1 MRPGD
6 EALRVNAT
14 WSVKIERLRTQL
26 RVGVDADE
34 QLAPQPVW
42 VTLHL
47 RGMSAACPA
56 SLSECIDYAPL
67 CRFITDEWP
76 RTPHIA
82 LLETRVNE
90 LVAFAFQLDA
100 RVQEVRV
107 ELAKERLS
115 RHAVSV
121 GIERRVARPEFEAQ
135 RRHMAAGAL
144 SATVASSSAAV
155 AASAA
160 QAALAAP
167 AVRRPPTERT
177 SDEHQ
182 HAAA

>member
-1 MRPGD
+1 M
-6 EALRVNAT
+6 NAT

-34 QLAPQPVW
+34 QLQPQPVW

-56 SLSECIDYAPL
+56 DLGECIDYAPL

-90 LVAFAFQLDA
+90 LVAMAFGLDA

-135 RRHMAAGAL
+135 RRHMAAAAT
-144 SATVASSSAAV
+144 SATVATPS

-160 QAALAAP
+160 SGALAASTTP
-167 AVRRPPTERT
+167 TLRRLPTERT